1 MKNKEFFK
9 IRQIKNK
16 KQNKAQNKSRQ
27 KTLDHLN
34 CDVNL
39 LFNTLEY
46 SFNKARKQSVLE
58 AGFQ

>member
-16 KQNKAQNKSRQ
+16 KQNKTQNKSRQ

-34 CDVNL
+34 CDANL
-39 LFNTLEY
+39 FFNTLE
-46 SFNKARKQSVLE
+46 
-58 AGFQ
+58 